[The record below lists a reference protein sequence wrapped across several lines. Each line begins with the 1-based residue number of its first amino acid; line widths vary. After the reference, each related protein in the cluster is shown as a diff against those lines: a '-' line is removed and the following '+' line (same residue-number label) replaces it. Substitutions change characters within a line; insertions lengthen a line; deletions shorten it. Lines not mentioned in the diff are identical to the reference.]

1 MTNYEYLMQNMTLEE
16 FARDRTT
23 CDECPQG
30 GRDKCDKKCMEHML
44 AWLKAEHRENEM
56 NDLISRQAAIE
67 AIQGRK

>member
-44 AWLKAEHRENEM
+44 AWLKAEHIENEEE
-56 NDLISRQAAIE
+56 D
-67 AIQGRK
+67 G

>member
-44 AWLKAEHRENEM
+44 AWLKAEHLV
-56 NDLISRQAAIE
+56 DADGKPLIYE
-67 AIQGRK
+67 GWKK